1 MLKLVF
7 PLIIKNN
14 CKKASVKVSLGK
26 YLLKSGLA
34 MQSYPFKGSKQ
45 LDNKGSKQ
53 LDNKGSKQLDN
64 ARCEVDAIVPFAK
77 L

>member
-53 LDNKGSKQLDN
+53 LDNT
-64 ARCEVDAIVPFAK
+64 RCEVYAIVPFAK